1 MSFKFGDFKFP
12 DMNLPK
18 YEPPEINYGQAPRKI
33 QLKEK
38 DEKRIEKIIQILNAS
53 NINLPS
59 INKFF
64 NDWQSA
70 KTKSMK
76 RFVLS
81 ISFILTLAYIAG
93 INITEVD
100 LFGVIVTE
108 GREII
113 FLSSLLVIHIC
124 SFIYHLY
131 LRSIDW
137 DVHQANIIPVEA
149 ELENYE
155 NLIDEVD
162 EIVEKYKISSPEVLF
177 DDFSAPITSMHDTVF
192 ETYSAIKF
200 YIQNLK
206 KPHDKS
212 FRGDMA
218 ELFVIWALGVMGLFA
233 IIFSF

>member
-18 YEPPEINYGQAPRKI
+18 YEPPEINYGQVPRKI

-53 NINLPS
+53 NIDLPS
-59 INKFF
+59 IKKIF

-76 RFVLS
+76 RFALS
-81 ISFILTLAYIAG
+81 ISFVLTLAFIAG

-100 LFGVIVTE
+100 LFGVIVAE

-113 FLSSLLVIHIC
+113 FLISLLVIHIC
-124 SFIYHLY
+124 SFFYHLY

-137 DVHQANIIPVEA
+137 EVHQANIIPVEA
-149 ELENYE
+149 ELKKYE

-162 EIVEKYKISSPEVLF
+162 EFVKKYKIKSAEVLF
-177 DDFSAPITSMHDTVF
+177 DDFSTPITSLHDTTF
-192 ETYSAIKF
+192 ETYNAIKF
-200 YIQNLK
+200 YTQKLK
-206 KPHDKS
+206 KPHGKS
-212 FRGDMA
+212 YWGDMA
-218 ELFVIWALGVMGLFA
+218 ELFVIWVLGVNGLLA